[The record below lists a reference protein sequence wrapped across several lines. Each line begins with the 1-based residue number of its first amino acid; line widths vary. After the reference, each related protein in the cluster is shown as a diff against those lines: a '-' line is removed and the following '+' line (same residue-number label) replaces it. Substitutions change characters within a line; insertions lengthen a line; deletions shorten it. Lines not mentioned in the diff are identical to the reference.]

1 MLRNLPVDAAALGL
15 IAVSQPDPQMIW
27 EEKDGRRQLTDR
39 QETNDDG
46 VLLWTA
52 YVIPTQVERPEVLNV
67 RVPAPQQPVLTMFGP
82 VTVDGLIARVGVGKD
97 GKASQYWEASSVR
110 DGAPQPGRRQHS
122 NGEQKTEQAA

>member
-15 IAVSQPDPQMIW
+15 VSVSQPDPLMIW

-52 YVIPTQVERPEVLNV
+52 YVMPTQIERPEVLNV
-67 RVPAPQQPVLTMFGP
+67 RVAAPQQPVLTMLGP
-82 VTVDGLIARVGVGKD
+82 VTIDGLIARVGVGKD

-110 DGAPQPGRRQHS
+110 DAGHQGRRNGQH
-122 NGEQKTEQAA
+122 GEQKSEQAA